1 MGPTNEHPRTHRAVE
16 ACPRR
21 ASPHCPK
28 HPHARPTPALSRP
41 ASALSSDGRSTPRPG
56 RCGRRCRRPET
67 PRIPSARI
75 IVAGEGNP
83 RPKRVWGAGIFAG
96 KPAAI
101 LSPAARRARI
111 SAGQSSI
118 KLSSCGAPSST
129 CRCRYSIAAPAP
141 SHLALPSTD
150 TDSTAAPS
158 FTSRELPV
166 VARPG
171 PAPAPDGPQPYPQ
184 IPPSDR
190 SGDLPHQCP
199 PRANT
204 SRGPDAGIS
213 L

>member
-1 MGPTNEHPRTHRAVE
+1 MPLSMSSPSISTQPIGRRPRPDNERTTRQSTFPVEWDPPMSTRAPHRAVE

-28 HPHARPTPALSRP
+28 HPHARTTPALSRP

-101 LSPAARRARI
+101 LSPAARRARVNH
-111 SAGQSSI
+111 QSNS
-118 KLSSCGAPSST
+118 P
-129 CRCRYSIAAPAP
+129 
-141 SHLALPSTD
+141 LA
-150 TDSTAAPS
+150 
-158 FTSRELPV
+158 
-166 VARPG
+166 ARP
-171 PAPAPDGPQPYPQ
+171 PRHADADTRS
-184 IPPSDR
+184 PPPP
-190 SGDLPHQCP
+190 LP
-199 PRANT
+199 
-204 SRGPDAGIS
+204 I
-213 L
+213 